1 MGQPQP
7 LVYLRS
13 YQTQFYKE
21 VGVSMIRTRIV
32 RVVGEHADHLTTTT
46 TTAPSL
52 SYFLSGNITVRLVS
66 NLTELDST
74 KQENMFFECTKTTKS
89 KPVILGPTVH

>member
-1 MGQPQP
+1 
-7 LVYLRS
+7 
-13 YQTQFYKE
+13 
-21 VGVSMIRTRIV
+21 MIRTRIV